1 MKGPNLIVKLDNQN
15 WKIQA
20 KYIKKILQV
29 LGTIEAQKGTIV
41 EK

>member
-20 KYIKKILQV
+20 KYIKIFLQV